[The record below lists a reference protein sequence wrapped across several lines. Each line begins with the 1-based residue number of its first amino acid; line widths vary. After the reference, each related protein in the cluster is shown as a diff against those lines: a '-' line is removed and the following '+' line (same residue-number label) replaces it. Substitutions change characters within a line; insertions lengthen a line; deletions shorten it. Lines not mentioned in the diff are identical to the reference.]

1 MTEFDKKGKMNELAQ
16 ANGYANSAD
25 MMAEMWDTWGGDSAI
40 EQDENGMFTYEGA
53 EITDQQ
59 KGILDGL
66 NKIRQEELD
75 YNANEKASR
84 EEMASSIGNNK
95 PKREANPEREKMA
108 KDLSNS
114 INR

>member
-1 MTEFDKKGKMNELAQ
+1 MNEFDKKSKMNELAQ

-25 MMAEMWDTWGGDSAI
+25 MMAKMWDTWGSDPMI

-53 EITDQQ
+53 DITDEQ

-75 YNANEKASR
+75 YNANEKANR
-84 EEMASSIGNNK
+84 EKMASSIGNNK
-95 PKREANPEREKMA
+95 PKREVAPEREKMA
-108 KDLSNS
+108 EDLSNS